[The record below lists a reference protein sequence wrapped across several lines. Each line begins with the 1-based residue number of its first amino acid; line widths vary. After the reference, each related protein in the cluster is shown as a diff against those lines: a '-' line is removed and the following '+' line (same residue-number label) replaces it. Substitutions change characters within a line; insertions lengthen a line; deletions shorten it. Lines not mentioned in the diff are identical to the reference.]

1 MRFLMICAAALTLAA
16 QDSRYAPQGDQIPG
30 PANPSDFAAWLSDV
44 KQWRAERLTR
54 IGYNGSEYDRP
65 ELKWTQRNF
74 VQPQMMIE
82 DRYFY
87 DTASGRYTVD
97 RYLDDLD
104 KRYGGIDSV
113 LIWPV
118 YPNIGIDNRN
128 QFDLLLDMPGGV
140 DGLKQMVADFHKRN
154 VRVLFPVMAWDTGT
168 NDYGSLAE
176 AAAKHFADIAVDG
189 INGDTMDFIPRT
201 FRTASDKVGHPLAL
215 EPETSSDKDFGVAWN
230 NLSWAY
236 WKYGFVPTVS
246 RWKWLEPRHM
256 EHVCRRWARDH
267 TDDLQYAFF
276 NGVGFESWENV
287 WGIWNQLTPR
297 DAEAL
302 RRIARIEREFADLL
316 VSPGWEPHTPT
327 VQYGIFASKFPGA
340 ADTLWTVINRNEYD
354 VTGRQLQVPYR
365 PDLRFFDLWHGVEI
379 KPQVDGA
386 TAVLSFAVEGHGYG
400 AVLATTRLDALRE
413 TLSQI
418 GAMARFSS
426 RTFSSDWRAMTQR
439 IVAIPATDAKPK
451 TAPDGM
457 VAIPAGEFE
466 FRVEGIEIE
475 GSNDL
480 GVDVQYPWE
489 NEPRRYHREAMTM
502 KPFYIDKYSVTNA
515 DFKKFMDAT
524 QYAPRDAHNFL
535 KTWNGGTFA
544 AGAGN
549 KPVTWVSIE
558 DARAYAK
565 WAGKRLPHEWE
576 WQYAAQGSDG
586 RVYPWGN
593 EWSAAAVAAPHR
605 GRTAGEPAEVS
616 AHPSGASPFGVMDM
630 VGNVWQ
636 WTDEYEDDHTRA
648 AILRGGSYYQPQGS
662 HWYFPQAYKLNQ
674 HGKYLLMAPSKDR
687 SGTVG
692 FRCVV
697 DAE

>member
-1 MRFLMICAAALTLAA
+1 MRLFLICVIALTLAA

-30 PANPSDFAAWLSDV
+30 PTEPSDFAAWLADI

-54 IGYNGSEYDRP
+54 IGYSGSEYDRP
-65 ELKWTQRNF
+65 ELKWTQRSF
-74 VQPQMMIE
+74 IQSQMMIE
-82 DRYFY
+82 DCYFY
-87 DTASGRYTVD
+87 DTIGARYTVD

-128 QFDLLLDMPGGV
+128 QFDLLDDMPGGV
-140 DGLKQMVADFHKRN
+140 DGLKQMVADFHKRG
-154 VRVLFPVMAWDTGT
+154 VRVLFPVMAWDNGT
-168 NDYGSLAE
+168 NDYGSLAD
-176 AAAKHFADIAVDG
+176 AAVKHIHEIGADG
-189 INGDTMDFIPRT
+189 INGDTMDVVPRT
-201 FRTASDKVGHPLAL
+201 FRMASDKTNHPLAL
-215 EPETSSDKDFGVAWN
+215 EPEWASDKDFGAMWN

-246 RWKWLEPRHM
+246 RWKWIEPRHV
-256 EHVCRRWARDH
+256 ENVCRRWARDH

-302 RRIARIEREFADLL
+302 RRISKIERQFADVL
-316 VSPGWEPHTPT
+316 VSPNWEPHTPALN
-327 VQYGIFASKFPGA
+327 YGIYASKFPSA
-340 ADTLWTVINRNEYD
+340 TETLWTLINRNEYD
-354 VTGRQLQVPYR
+354 VTGRQIRVPNHDGMHY
-365 PDLRFFDLWHGVEI
+365 FDLWHGVEI
-379 KPQVDGA
+379 KPQVEGSD
-386 TAVLSFAVEGHGYG
+386 TVLSFAVEGHGYG
-400 AVLATTRLDALRE
+400 AIVGTTHPDDLRSFLNE
-413 TLSQI
+413 I

-426 RTFSSDWRAMTQR
+426 RTFSSEWRVLTQR
-439 IVAIPATDAKPK
+439 IVPIPPVETKPK
-451 TAPDGM
+451 TSPDGM
-457 VAIPAGEFE
+457 VQIPAATFE
-466 FRVEGIEIE
+466 FRVSGIEIE
-475 GSNDL
+475 GSNDA

-489 NEPRRYHREAMTM
+489 NEPRRYHREALPI
-502 KPFYIDKYSVTNA
+502 KSFYIDKYPVTNA
-515 DFKKFMDAT
+515 EFKKFVDAA
-524 QYAPRDAHNFL
+524 QYKPRDPHNFL
-535 KTWNGGTFA
+535 KHWVNGSYPANA
-544 AGAGN
+544 AN
-549 KPVTWVSIE
+549 KPVIWISLE

-586 RVYPWGN
+586 RLYPWGN
-593 EWSAAAVAAPHR
+593 EWNASAVAAPHTD
-605 GRTAGEPAEVS
+605 RTLGEPADVT
-616 AHPSGASPFGVMDM
+616 AHPAGASPYGVMDM

-636 WTDEYEDDHTRA
+636 WTDEFEDEHTRA

-662 HWYFPQAYKLNQ
+662 HWYFPQAYKLDE

-687 SGTVG
+687 AGTIG
-692 FRCVV
+692 FRCAV